1 MSLSSKNYFKK
12 LDFDLIKN
20 KISELSSFYISK
32 QLALSFNPCINFKE
46 VKQLQLETFQCRQ
59 LLNNKNYINCSDID
73 DSLSSILSRVE
84 KNGILSSLEIGVV
97 KKILNI
103 QLDFKNL
110 FINQKNKFP
119 LLENMAKQVPCLEP
133 IIDKI
138 NEFVGDN
145 GFILDTPN
153 NNLNNIRSKVAN
165 SYEKVIHNLE
175 SIIESSIGKEVVQD
189 PIILVRGDRLVL
201 SIKSGMGYKLP
212 GILHGSSNSGSTQF
226 IEPFGSVGNCNNWR
240 ESLEEEDR
248 EIKRIL
254 SDLSNLIYN
263 NLDKIKLGISVIG
276 EYDFIQARA
285 LYSENIS
292 GIIVET
298 IEDWNNPSA
307 RENDL
312 LKIIDAKHPLLKN
325 EIIPLNIHLKKD
337 TPVLLISGPNAGGKT
352 IALKTIGILVL
363 MNQYG
368 INIPVKQGSILP
380 FFKNVLVDLGDDQGI
395 ESSVSTYSS
404 HLESISRIFKQAKP
418 DSLVLLDEIGSNTDP
433 EEGAALAK
441 AILKNFST
449 ANMLTIATTHH
460 RTVMIYAE
468 SDQRIINASVQFDE
482 LTFKPTY
489 ELKQG
494 QMGQSN
500 AIDLAI
506 QKGFPPNVINNA
518 KEFLNS
524 QDEDVKEYFRELVE
538 LKESYEKDLS
548 KISKENKKI
557 SLIKDEIN
565 EQIKYLISNK
575 NQMLNSIRTELLG
588 RRKKAL
594 KKIKDL
600 ESGLK
605 KISEKG
611 KGIDLDVKK
620 SINEIKTDIS
630 KQGLDNFQPEIN
642 INKDN
647 IKIGDNVILDGF
659 NLEGNITTDVDQNG
673 EVDIDINGVRIRV
686 NVLRLKKISNKN
698 TFSSSVNFHF
708 TEKLQDNILD
718 IRGQRVES
726 ALVEVSS
733 FLDLAVRDGF
743 EFVKVIHGGG
753 SGALKNA
760 VREESLKNSLVKSI
774 EPNLDHFN
782 ADIATIIHLK

>member
-59 LLNNKNYINCSDID
+59 LLSNQNYINCSDID

-84 KNGILSSLEIGVV
+84 KNGILSSLEILVV

-119 LLENMAKQVPCLEP
+119 LLENMAKQVPCLEL

-153 NNLNNIRSKVAN
+153 NNLNNIRSKVSN

-189 PIILVRGDRLVL
+189 PIILVRGNRLVL
-201 SIKSGMGYKLP
+201 SVKSSMGYKLP

-254 SDLSNLIYN
+254 IDLSNLIYN

-276 EYDFIQARA
+276 KYDFIQARA

-307 RENDL
+307 SGSDL

-395 ESSVSTYSS
+395 ESSMSTYSS
-404 HLESISRIFKQAKP
+404 HLESISRIFKQVKP

-441 AILKNFST
+441 AILKSFST
-449 ANMLTIATTHH
+449 ANMVTIATTHH

-468 SDQRIINASVQFDE
+468 SDRRVINASVQFDE
-482 LTFKPTY
+482 LTLKPTY

-518 KEFLNS
+518 KEFLNR

-557 SLIKDEIN
+557 SLIKDEID

-575 NQMLNSIRTELLG
+575 DQMLNSIRIELLE

-605 KISEKG
+605 NISG
-611 KGIDLDVKK
+611 KGANLDVKK
-620 SINEIKTDIS
+620 SINKIKTDIS
-630 KQGLDNFQPEIN
+630 KQKLDNFKSNIN
-642 INKDN
+642 IHKDN
-647 IKIGDNVILDGF
+647 LKVGDYVVLDGL
-659 NLEGNITTDVDQNG
+659 NLEGNITSAVDQNG
-673 EVDIDINGVRIRV
+673 EVDINVNGVRIRV
-686 NVLRLKKISNKN
+686 NVLRLKKTRTES
-698 TFSSSVNFHF
+698 TFSSSINFDF
-708 TEKLQDNILD
+708 SAELQDNILD
-718 IRGQRVES
+718 IRGQKVEY

-743 EFVKVIHGGG
+743 EFVKIIHGGG

-760 VREESLKNSLVKSI
+760 VREESLKNLLVKSI